1 MGPLRHIPRRAYA
14 LGCAVA
20 LVLTLSALIHAQSQ
34 LTRPQAAPYGDP
46 VELVRRAV
54 NNELK
59 ANQGVSEHFMFR
71 GVKTTPK
78 GSVTKLY
85 AETNEGS
92 AGLIIASDG
101 KPLTPDQ
108 QQAEKARLDRFIHDP
123 YELRKKRAQER
134 EDADR
139 TTRIM
144 RALPDAFLYEEAGEE
159 TGSVGIGR
167 PGDPLV
173 KLKFRPNPNYD
184 PPSRVEEVLT
194 GMQGHILVDAVHY
207 RIASI
212 DGTLVKSVGFGWGIL
227 GHLNA
232 GGHFIVHQQ
241 DVNDVWEI
249 SRMTVNFTGRILLF
263 KSLNIESTELYCD
276 FKRIPADL
284 TFAQAVELLKKEET
298 ALAEKASS
306 EKLAE
311 TQKH

>member
-1 MGPLRHIPRRAYA
+1 MGSLRHIPRRAYTIGRA
-14 LGCAVA
+14 A
-20 LVLTLSALIHAQSQ
+20 ALILACSAPIYSQSQ
-34 LTRPQAAPYGDP
+34 SARSQPAPYGDP
-46 VELVRRAV
+46 VELVRKAV
-54 NNELK
+54 KNELK

-71 GVKTTPK
+71 GVKTTAK

-85 AETNEGS
+85 AETKEGS
-92 AGLIIASDG
+92 AGLIIAYDG
-101 KPLTPDQ
+101 QPLTPDQ
-108 QQAEKARLDRFIHDP
+108 QQAEKARLDRFLNNPD
-123 YELRKKRAQER
+123 ELRKKRAQER

-144 RALPDAFLYEEAGEE
+144 RALPDAFLYEDAGEE
-159 TGSVGIGR
+159 TGSTGIGR

-212 DGTLVKSVGFGWGIL
+212 DGTLFKSVGFGWGIL

-249 SRMTVNFTGRILLF
+249 SRMTVNFTGKILLF

-276 FKRIPADL
+276 FKRIPTDL
-284 TFAQAVELLKKEET
+284 TFAQAVDLLKKEKT